1 MIIRNYVY
9 DYVGY
14 NWVHTGSNR
23 LLGDHYSDRKYMG
36 KAVALIN
43 YSHVFKDLYLSTNID
58 VDSSIAN
65 VIIKEGL
72 KAFYIQVHQLA
83 NHVMDVDG
91 NIVRGSYYIGL
102 GDKAKDLNKL
112 II

>member
-58 VDSSIAN
+58 VD
-65 VIIKEGL
+65 
-72 KAFYIQVHQLA
+72 QLA